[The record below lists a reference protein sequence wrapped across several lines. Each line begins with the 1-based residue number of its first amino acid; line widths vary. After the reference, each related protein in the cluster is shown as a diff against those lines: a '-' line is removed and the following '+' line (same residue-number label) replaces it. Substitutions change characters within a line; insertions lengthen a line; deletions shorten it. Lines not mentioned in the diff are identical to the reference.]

1 MPIYFFLE
9 NVSLKFNKRLEIK
22 KLLRN
27 IVLSEGFR
35 PGDINVIFCSDDY
48 LLEKNIEYLG
58 KDYLTDII
66 TFNFNQFNTISG
78 DLFISIDR
86 VRENAKINDA
96 SFELEL
102 IRVMIHG
109 VLHLLGYNDS
119 NEKEKISIREKE
131 NFYLKSYLQ

>member
-1 MPIYFFLE
+1 LPIYFFLE
-9 NVSLKFNKRLEIK
+9 NVSLKFTKRLEIK

-66 TFNFNQFNTISG
+66 TFNYNQSKNISG

-96 SFELEL
+96 SFEEEL

-119 NEKEKISIREKE
+119 NEKEKISIRAKE